1 MVKYPSLNDKDRCRN
16 PIFTTKEGVHMKKR
30 AASLALVLSM
40 ILSFTCQAGAVD
52 ANSGDDGQQVS
63 TYAALEASAQSG
75 GLTKLGAVKYILLD
89 CGMKETQFPSGDSD
103 YIAMAKSVGIADDKF
118 DGSAACSL
126 EELHTMATST
136 AAVNLRNAVKNG
148 TPLFVDGV
156 AQPIFP
162 YTSGV
167 PTEDGYSNDNSDIIR
182 YSVYVET
189 NYDTDGDGKLDLV
202 KALVQLPRAA
212 AEGKYKAAAIY
223 DARPYITGC
232 TDNGDDRKFTYK
244 KDDLGYDLNSL
255 YAQPNARQA
264 EGEAGTM
271 ETAAKAKADEWYYV
285 SPYESGSW
293 GDFYDYED
301 LDWYDYFLV
310 RGYAVVEVGGLGT
323 RGSEGLE
330 TCGADVETDAF
341 KCVVEWLAKDSTR
354 TAYTDKENNIQIKAD
369 WSNGNVA
376 MTGRSYG
383 GTTDFAVA
391 STGVANLKT
400 IVPVAGIASWYEY
413 TNSQGI
419 STGSNPAYS
428 DNLGFY
434 CAGRYIDEDDWN
446 SMKDVY
452 QKYLNRIY
460 NDQMTLNGDYG
471 THWATRDYTA
481 GDNGK
486 QIDEAKNI
494 QYSNFS
500 CPALIVHGL
509 NDDNVRTKQFQLM
522 YDAFKN
528 ANQDVKLL
536 LHQGA
541 HITPDYDSHKTS
553 LLIGDETYNG
563 ILNKWFSHYLYDQN
577 NGAEK
582 MATVTVQSNIVD
594 GGWSTSDTWPTSD
607 AVNANELT
615 LTNNA
620 TGTTTINSNMT
631 GISSWRDAFTTA
643 STSASAMYTYDVK
656 DDTVIKGTVKVN
668 IKATPIQ
675 HPDKQ
680 AVEAADFEA
689 VEAAPRGVDHEE
701 IMNPDNQVA
710 DEEEYD
716 AEDEYGIAVMRAGSN
731 SRDALMM
738 SAMLVD
744 VSDKAFQSYT
754 TSVTED
760 KTGAVNWV
768 GSGAEDYDVINFIPT
783 TSTYKIIARG
793 WIDLANPG
801 AGFSSASAAN
811 EVRLEDGKYRNYTV
825 YLQPNYYT
833 VKAGHKLALVVYT
846 YEPGKASYS
855 ENYGITIDNAALSAV
870 IPVENGACKAKMSAV
885 AEQCYVSAEAAEDD
899 DYETHGKVTGL
910 ERSMVAAGTEVT
922 LTATA
927 DSGYDFSGWTVNGEA
942 VEGGATK
949 TFTINGNTTITAN
962 FTVYHS
968 SSGGGSSS
976 GSSTTV
982 SASKSDNGSVSIDK
996 TSASKGS
1003 TVTVTVK
1010 AKDGY
1015 KLDKLTITDAKGNTV
1030 DVTDKGNGKFSFVMP
1045 EGKVTVTPTFV
1056 ADNGSQTESKSF
1068 SDVKTGDWYA
1078 DAVKYVSDKGLMS
1091 GTGSDKFAP
1100 SATTTRAMLMTVL
1113 ARYAGEDTTGGAIW
1127 YEKGMEWAKAKGV
1140 SDGTNPNANITREQL
1155 VTMMY
1160 RYAGSPATNGSL
1172 DNFSDAASVSS
1183 YAVNAIQWAVANG
1196 IVNGSNGKLN
1206 PQDNA
1211 TRAEVA
1217 AILMRFCEMSK

>member
-1 MVKYPSLNDKDRCRN
+1 
-16 PIFTTKEGVHMKKR
+16 MKKR

-75 GLTKLGAVKYILLD
+75 GLTKLDAVKCILLD
-89 CGMKETQFPSGDSD
+89 CGMKKTQFPSGDSD

-126 EELHTMATST
+126 EELNTMANST

-167 PTEDGYSNDNSDIIR
+167 PTKDGYSNDKSDIIR

-232 TDNGDDRKFTYK
+232 TDNGKARGIDYTKGDQ
-244 KDDLGYDLNSL
+244 GYNLNNL
-255 YAQPNARQA
+255 YVQPAAREAQ
-264 EGEAGTM
+264 GTANTM
-271 ETAAKAKADEWYYV
+271 DTAKKAKAEEWYYL
-285 SPYESGSW
+285 SPYESSPK
-293 GDFYDYED
+293 DPFYDYED

-310 RGYAVVEVGGLGT
+310 RGYAAIEVGGLGT
-323 RGSEGLE
+323 LGSEGLE

-341 KCVVEWLAKDSTR
+341 KCVIEWLTGDRA
-354 TAYTDKENNIQIKAD
+354 AYTDRTSNIAIKAD

-391 STGVANLKT
+391 STGVKGLKT

-419 STGSNPAYS
+419 STHTNPAYS
-428 DNLGFY
+428 DDLGFY
-434 CAGRYIDEDDWN
+434 CAGRYIDENDWN

-460 NDQMTLNGDYG
+460 NDQIALNGDYG
-471 THWATRDYTA
+471 PHWATRDYTA
-481 GDNGK
+481 GNEGK
-486 QIDEAKNI
+486 SGTASTSTYN
-494 QYSNFS
+494 NFN

-528 ANQDVKLL
+528 AKQNVKLL
-536 LHQGA
+536 LHQGE
-541 HITPDYDSHKTS
+541 HITPDYDDHKTS
-553 LLIGDETYNG
+553 LMIGNKTYSS
-563 ILNKWFSHYLYDQN
+563 ILNEWYSHYLYGQN
-577 NGAEK
+577 TNDGNNAEA
-582 MATVTVQSNIVD
+582 MAAVTVQNNTD
-594 GGWSTSDTWPTSD
+594 GSWSTLDSWPTSD
-607 AVNANELT
+607 SLADVNNKLM
-615 LTNNA
+615 LTNTA
-620 TGTTTINSNMT
+620 TGTTTINSNMN
-631 GISSWRDAFTTA
+631 GISNWRDAFTSS
-643 STSASAMYTYDVK
+643 STSASAMYATEPVAN
-656 DDTVIKGTVKVN
+656 DTVIKGTVQVK
-668 IKATPIQ
+668 ISAAPIQ
-675 HPDKQ
+675 HPDQQ
-680 AVEAADFEA
+680 ASA
-689 VEAAPRGVDHEE
+689 
-701 IMNPDNQVA
+701 
-710 DEEEYD
+710 
-716 AEDEYGIAVMRAGSN
+716 IAVQSESTG

-744 VSDKAFQSYT
+744 VADDEFT
-754 TSVTED
+754 TYPMSRTEV
-760 KTGAVNWV
+760 KTGKMNWV
-768 GSGAEDYDVINFIPT
+768 GSGAQDYEIINFKT
-783 TSTYKIIARG
+783 VQSKYKIIARG
-793 WIDLANPG
+793 WIDLANPS
-801 AGFSSASAAN
+801 AGFSSASATAAN
-811 EVRLEDGKYRNYTV
+811 KIELKDGEYHNYTV

-855 ENYGITIDNAALSAV
+855 ENYGITIDNHSLSAV
-870 IPVENGACKAKMSAV
+870 IPVPEGTSAATMSAI
-885 AEQCYVSAEAAEDD
+885 
-899 DYETHGKVTGL
+899 GKK
-910 ERSMVAAGTEVT
+910 
-922 LTATA
+922 
-927 DSGYDFSGWTVNGEA
+927 YN
-942 VEGGATK
+942 
-949 TFTINGNTTITAN
+949 
-962 FTVYHS
+962 
-968 SSGGGSSS
+968 
-976 GSSTTV
+976 
-982 SASKSDNGSVSIDK
+982 
-996 TSASKGS
+996 
-1003 TVTVTVK
+1003 
-1010 AKDGY
+1010 
-1015 KLDKLTITDAKGNTV
+1015 
-1030 DVTDKGNGKFSFVMP
+1030 
-1045 EGKVTVTPTFV
+1045 
-1056 ADNGSQTESKSF
+1056 
-1068 SDVKTGDWYA
+1068 WYA
-1078 DAVKYVSDKGLMS
+1078 DAVKYVTDKGLMN
-1091 GTGSDKFAP
+1091 GTDDNQFSP

-1113 ARYAGEDTTGGAIW
+1113 ARYAGEDTTGGATW
-1127 YEKGMEWAKAKGV
+1127 YEKGMNWAKAKGV

-1160 RYAGSPATNGSL
+1160 RYAGSPKADGKL
-1172 DNFSDAASVSS
+1172 DSFSDAASVST
-1183 YAVNAIQWAVANG
+1183 YAADAMQWAVANG

-1206 PQDNA
+1206 PQNNA
-1211 TRAEVA
+1211 TRAQVA

>member
-1 MVKYPSLNDKDRCRN
+1 
-16 PIFTTKEGVHMKKR
+16 MKKR
-30 AASLALVLSM
+30 AASIALVLSI

-52 ANSGDDGQQVS
+52 AS
-63 TYAALEASAQSG
+63 AAATETQLDAVKSV
-75 GLTKLGAVKYILLD
+75 LLGA
-89 CGMKETQFPSGDSD
+89 GMQTRQFPSDND
-103 YIAMAKSVGIADDKF
+103 YIQMAKSLTIIGDNFKADAECTADEK
-118 DGSAACSL
+118 AAMQSK
-126 EELHTMATST
+126 ATQIGLKT
-136 AAVNLRNAVKNG
+136 AIENG
-148 TPLFVDGV
+148 EPLFVNGV

-167 PTEDGYSNDNSDIIR
+167 PTKDGYSNDKSDIIR

-202 KALVQLPRAA
+202 KALVQIPRAA

-244 KDDLGYDLNSL
+244 EGDLDYDLNSL
-255 YAQPNARQA
+255 YGSAKYQRVSDRKMS
-264 EGEAGTM
+264 TM
-271 ETAAKAKADEWYYV
+271 DAAKKAKAEEWYYV

-323 RGSEGLE
+323 RGSEGIE

-341 KCVVEWLAKDSTR
+341 KCVVEWLAQNSR
-354 TAYTDKENNIQIKAD
+354 RVAYTDKENNIQIKAD

-460 NDQMTLNGDYG
+460 NDQMTLNGNYG

-481 GDNGK
+481 GNNGK

-494 QYSNFS
+494 QYNHFN

-522 YDAFKN
+522 YDAFAK
-528 ANQDVKLL
+528 AGKTVKLL

-607 AVNANELT
+607 EASAYANTLT

-643 STSASAMYTYDVK
+643 STSASAMYTYDVE

-668 IKATPIQ
+668 IKAAPIQ

-710 DEEEYD
+710 DEEAYD
-716 AEDEYGIAVMRAGSN
+716 AEDEYGIAAMRAGSN

-768 GSGAEDYDVINFIPT
+768 GSGAEDYDVIKFKPT
-783 TSTYKIIARG
+783 TSKYKIIARG

-811 EVRLEDGKYRNYTV
+811 EIELEDGTYNNYTV

-870 IPVENGACKAKMSAV
+870 IPVENGQYTATMSAV
-885 AEQCYVSAEAAEDD
+885 DNKYCVSTSAKN
-899 DYETHGKVTGL
+899 GKVTGL
-910 ERSMVAAGTEVT
+910 ESSMVAAGTEVT

-962 FTVYHS
+962 FTVHHS
-968 SSGGGSSS
+968 SSGGSSS

-1015 KLDKLTITDAKGNTV
+1015 KLDKLTITDAKGNVV

-1100 SATTTRAMLMTVL
+1100 SATTTRGMLMTVL
-1113 ARYAGEDTTGGAIW
+1113 ARYAGEDTTGGATW

-1160 RYAGSPATNGSL
+1160 RYAGSPKADGKL
-1172 DNFSDAASVSS
+1172 DSFSDAASVST
-1183 YAVNAIQWAVANG
+1183 YAADAMQWAVANG

>member
-1 MVKYPSLNDKDRCRN
+1 
-16 PIFTTKEGVHMKKR
+16 MKKR

-52 ANSGDDGQQVS
+52 AG
-63 TYAALEASAQSG
+63 AAATETQLDAVKSV
-75 GLTKLGAVKYILLD
+75 LLGA
-89 CGMKETQFPSGDSD
+89 GMQTRQFPSDND
-103 YIAMAKSVGIADDKF
+103 YIQVAKSLTIIGDNFKADAECTADEK
-118 DGSAACSL
+118 AAMQSK
-126 EELHTMATST
+126 ATQIGLKT
-136 AAVNLRNAVKNG
+136 AIENG
-148 TPLFVDGV
+148 EPLFVNGV

-167 PTEDGYSNDNSDIIR
+167 PTEDGYSNVNSDIIR

-202 KALVQLPRAA
+202 KALVQIPRAA
-212 AEGKYKAAAIY
+212 ATKRDNHNFATIM

-232 TDNGDDRKFTYK
+232 TDNGDDRKFTYMEGN
-244 KDDLGYDLNSL
+244 LGYDLNSL
-255 YAQPNARQA
+255 YGSAKYQRVSDR
-264 EGEAGTM
+264 EMSTM
-271 ETAAKAKADEWYYV
+271 DAAKKAKAEEWYYV

-354 TAYTDKENNIQIKAD
+354 TAYTDKEKNIKITAD

-400 IVPVAGIASWYEY
+400 IVPVAGIASWYDY

-419 STGSNPAYS
+419 STRTNPAYS

-434 CAGRYIDEDDWN
+434 CAGRYIDENDWD

-481 GDNGK
+481 GNEGK
-486 QIDEAKNI
+486 EGTASTSKYN
-494 QYSNFS
+494 NFN

-528 ANQDVKLL
+528 KGQNVKLL
-536 LHQGA
+536 LHQGE
-541 HITPDYDSHKTS
+541 HITPDYDDHKTS
-553 LLIGDETYNG
+553 LMIGNKTYSS
-563 ILNKWFSHYLYDQN
+563 ILNEWYSHYLYGQN
-577 NGAEK
+577 TNDGNNAEA
-582 MATVTVQSNIVD
+582 MTAVTVQNNTD
-594 GGWSTSDTWPTSD
+594 GRWSTLDSWPTSD
-607 AVNANELT
+607 SLADVNNKLT
-615 LTNNA
+615 LTNTA
-620 TGTTTINSNMT
+620 TGTTTINSNMN
-631 GISSWRDAFTTA
+631 GISNWRDAFTSS
-643 STSASAMYTYDVK
+643 STSASAMYATEPVAN
-656 DDTVIKGTVKVN
+656 DTVIKGTVQVK
-668 IKATPIQ
+668 ISAAPIQ
-675 HPDKQ
+675 HPDQQ
-680 AVEAADFEA
+680 ASAVVESAPA
-689 VEAAPRGVDHEE
+689 VAPRGASHEE
-701 IMNPDNQVA
+701 IMNPANEDA
-710 DEEEYD
+710 DD
-716 AEDEYGIAVMRAGSN
+716 AASAIAVQSESTG

-744 VSDKAFQSYT
+744 VADDEFT
-754 TSVTED
+754 TYPMSRTEV
-760 KTGAVNWV
+760 KTGKMNWV
-768 GSGAEDYDVINFIPT
+768 GSGAQDYEIINFKT
-783 TSTYKIIARG
+783 VQSKYKIIARG
-793 WIDLANPG
+793 WIDLANPS
-801 AGFSSASAAN
+801 AGFDSASAAN
-811 EVRLEDGKYRNYTV
+811 KISLEDGVYHDYTV

-855 ENYGITIDNAALSAV
+855 ENYGITIDNHSLSAV
-870 IPVENGACKAKMSAV
+870 IPVPEGTSAATMSAV
-885 AEQCYVSAEAAEDD
+885 GKKYSVTTSAENG
-899 DYETHGKVTGL
+899 TVSGL
-910 ERSMVAAGTEVT
+910 TENMVAEGTEVT

-962 FTVYHS
+962 FTVHHS

-982 SASKSDNGSVSIDK
+982 STSKSDNGSVSIDK
-996 TSASKGS
+996 ASASKGS

-1015 KLDKLTITDAKGNTV
+1015 KLDKLTITDAKGNTI
-1030 DVTDKGNGKFSFVMP
+1030 DVTNLSNGKFSFVMP

-1056 ADNGSQTESKSF
+1056 ADNGNQTESKSY
-1068 SDVKTGDWYA
+1068 SDVKTGDWFN
-1078 DAVKYVSDKGLMS
+1078 DAVKYVSAKGLMS
-1091 GTGSDKFAP
+1091 GTSADKFAP

-1113 ARYAGEDTTGGAIW
+1113 ARYAGEDTTGGATW
-1127 YEKGMEWAKAKGV
+1127 YEKGMNWAKAKGV

-1160 RYAGSPATNGSL
+1160 RYAGSPKADGKL
-1172 DNFSDAASVSS
+1172 DSFSDAASVST
-1183 YAVNAIQWAVANG
+1183 YAADAMQWAVANG

-1206 PQDNA
+1206 PQNNA
-1211 TRAEVA
+1211 TRAQVA

>member
-1 MVKYPSLNDKDRCRN
+1 
-16 PIFTTKEGVHMKKR
+16 MKKR

-52 ANSGDDGQQVS
+52 AG
-63 TYAALEASAQSG
+63 AAATETQLDAVKSV
-75 GLTKLGAVKYILLD
+75 LLGA
-89 CGMKETQFPSGDSD
+89 GMQTRQFPSDND
-103 YIAMAKSVGIADDKF
+103 YIQVAKSLTIIGDNFKADAECTADEK
-118 DGSAACSL
+118 AAMQSK
-126 EELHTMATST
+126 ATQIGLKT
-136 AAVNLRNAVKNG
+136 AIENG
-148 TPLFVDGV
+148 EPLFVNGV

-167 PTEDGYSNDNSDIIR
+167 PTEDGYSNVNSDIIR

-202 KALVQLPRAA
+202 KALVQIPRAA
-212 AEGKYKAAAIY
+212 AKKRDNHNFATIM

-244 KDDLGYDLNSL
+244 EGDLGYDLNSL
-255 YAQPNARQA
+255 YGSAKYQRVSTGEMSTMDAA
-264 EGEAGTM
+264 E
-271 ETAAKAKADEWYYV
+271 KAKAGEWYYL
-285 SPYESGSW
+285 SPYESSPKYP
-293 GDFYDYED
+293 FYDYED

-341 KCVVEWLAKDSTR
+341 KCVIEWLTGDRA
-354 TAYTDKENNIQIKAD
+354 AYTDRTSNIAIKAD

-391 STGVANLKT
+391 STGVKGLKT

-446 SMKDVY
+446 SIKDTY
-452 QKYLNRIY
+452 QAYLNRIY
-460 NDQMTLNGDYG
+460 NDQIELNGDYG

-481 GDNGK
+481 GNAGKRTDDKTTYDNFK
-486 QIDEAKNI
+486 
-494 QYSNFS
+494 

-522 YDAFKN
+522 YDAFKGKG
-528 ANQDVKLL
+528 QDVKLL

-553 LLIGDETYNG
+553 LLIGDETYNS
-563 ILNKWFSHYLYDQN
+563 ILNKWFSHYLYDQD

-607 AVNANELT
+607 EASAYANTLT
-615 LTNNA
+615 LTNNE

-631 GISSWRDAFTTA
+631 GISSWRDAFTAA

-656 DDTVIKGTVKVN
+656 DDTVIKGTVKVK

-680 AVEAADFEA
+680 AVEAADFDA

-744 VSDKAFQSYT
+744 VSDEAFQSYT
-754 TSVTED
+754 TSVTEN

-768 GSGAEDYDVINFIPT
+768 GSGAEDYDVIKFKPT
-783 TSTYKIIARG
+783 TSKYKIIARG

-811 EVRLEDGKYRNYTV
+811 EIELEDDTYNNYTV

-846 YEPGKASYS
+846 YEPGKVDDEHF
-855 ENYGITIDNAALSAV
+855 ENYGITIDNTALSAV
-870 IPVENGACKAKMSAV
+870 IPVENGQYTATMSAV
-885 AEQCYVSAEAAEDD
+885 DNKYCVSTSAKN
-899 DYETHGKVTGL
+899 GKVTGL
-910 ERSMVAAGTEVT
+910 ESSMVAAGTEVT

-949 TFTINGNTTITAN
+949 TFTINSNTTITAN
-962 FTVYHS
+962 FTVHHS

-1030 DVTDKGNGKFSFVMP
+1030 EVTDKGNGKYTFTMP

-1056 ADNGSQTESKSF
+1056 ADNGSQTESKSY

-1113 ARYAGEDTTGGAIW
+1113 ARYAGEDTTGGATW
-1127 YEKGMEWAKAKGV
+1127 YEKGMNWAKAKGV

-1160 RYAGSPATNGSL
+1160 RYAGSPKADGKL
-1172 DNFSDAASVSS
+1172 DSFSDAASVST
-1183 YAVNAIQWAVANG
+1183 YAADAMQWAVANG

-1206 PQDNA
+1206 PQNNA
-1211 TRAEVA
+1211 TRAQVA

>member
-1 MVKYPSLNDKDRCRN
+1 
-16 PIFTTKEGVHMKKR
+16 MKKR

-118 DGSAACSL
+118 DGSASCSL

-232 TDNGDDRKFTYK
+232 TDNGKARGIDYTNGDQGYNLNNLYVQPAAREAKGMANTMDTAK
-244 KDDLGYDLNSL
+244 K
-255 YAQPNARQA
+255 A
-264 EGEAGTM
+264 T
-271 ETAAKAKADEWYYV
+271 ADEWYYV
-285 SPYESGSW
+285 SPYES
-293 GDFYDYED
+293 DPDYDYYFYDYED

-310 RGYAVVEVGGLGT
+310 RGYAAIEVGGLGT

-341 KCVVEWLAKDSTR
+341 KCVVEWLAQNSR
-354 TAYTDKENNIQIKAD
+354 RVAYTDKENNIQIKAD

-460 NDQMTLNGDYG
+460 NDQKTLNGNYG
-471 THWATRDYTA
+471 PHWATRDYTA
-481 GDNGK
+481 GNDGK
-486 QIDEAKNI
+486 RVDAAKNI
-494 QYSNFS
+494 QYSKFS

-563 ILNKWFSHYLYDQN
+563 ILNKWFSHYLYNQN

-615 LTNNA
+615 LKNTA

-668 IKATPIQ
+668 ISAAPIQ

-710 DEEEYD
+710 DEDEYD

-744 VSDKAFQSYT
+744 VSDEAFQSYT
-754 TSVTED
+754 TSVTEN

-768 GSGAEDYDVINFIPT
+768 GSGAEDYDVIKFKPT
-783 TSTYKIIARG
+783 TSKYKIIARG
-793 WIDLANPG
+793 WIDLANPD

-811 EVRLEDGKYRNYTV
+811 EIELEDGKYRNYTV

-870 IPVENGACKAKMSAV
+870 IPVENGQYTATMSAV
-885 AEQCYVSAEAAEDD
+885 DNKYCVSTSAKN
-899 DYETHGKVTGL
+899 GKVTGL
-910 ERSMVAAGTEVT
+910 ESSVVAAGTEVT

-962 FTVYHS
+962 FTVHHS
-968 SSGGGSSS
+968 SSGGSSS

-982 SASKSDNGSVSIDK
+982 SASKSDNGSVSVDK

-1015 KLDKLTITDAKGNTV
+1015 KLDKLTITDAKGKTV
-1030 DVTDKGNGKFSFVMP
+1030 EVTDKGNGKFSFVMP

-1056 ADNGSQTESKSF
+1056 ADNGSQTENKSY

-1078 DAVKYVSDKGLMS
+1078 DAVKYVTDKGLMN
-1091 GTGSDKFAP
+1091 GTDDNQFSPNA
-1100 SATTTRAMLMTVL
+1100 STTRGMLMTVL
-1113 ARYAGEDTTGGAIW
+1113 ARYAGEDTTGGATW

-1160 RYAGSPATNGSL
+1160 RYAGSPKADGKL
-1172 DNFSDAASVSS
+1172 DSFSDAASVST
-1183 YAVNAIQWAVANG
+1183 YAADAMQWAVANG

-1206 PQDNA
+1206 PQNNA

>member
-1 MVKYPSLNDKDRCRN
+1 
-16 PIFTTKEGVHMKKR
+16 MKKR

-75 GLTKLGAVKYILLD
+75 GLTKLNAVKYILLD

-126 EELHTMATST
+126 EELHTMENST

-167 PTEDGYSNDNSDIIR
+167 PTKDGYSNDKSDIIR

-232 TDNGDDRKFTYK
+232 TDNGKARGIDYTKGDQKYNL
-244 KDDLGYDLNSL
+244 DNL
-255 YAQPNARQA
+255 YVQPAAREAQ
-264 EGEAGTM
+264 GTANTM
-271 ETAAKAKADEWYYV
+271 DTAKKAKAEEWYYL
-285 SPYESGSW
+285 SPYESSPKYP
-293 GDFYDYED
+293 FYDYED

-310 RGYAVVEVGGLGT
+310 RGYAAIEVGGLGT
-323 RGSEGLE
+323 LGSEGLE

-341 KCVVEWLAKDSTR
+341 KCVIEWLTGDRA
-354 TAYTDKENNIQIKAD
+354 AYTDRTSNIAIKAD

-391 STGVANLKT
+391 STGVKGLKT

-419 STGSNPAYS
+419 STGRNPAYS

-460 NDQMTLNGDYG
+460 NDQIALNGDYG

-481 GDNGK
+481 GNAGKKTDNG
-486 QIDEAKNI
+486 ET
-494 QYSNFS
+494 YGNFR
-500 CPALIVHGL
+500 CPVLIVHGL

-528 ANQDVKLL
+528 ANQNVKLL

-553 LLIGDETYNG
+553 LLIGDETYNS
-563 ILNKWFSHYLYDQN
+563 ILNKWFSHYLYGVE
-577 NGAEK
+577 NGAEN

-594 GGWSTSDTWPTSD
+594 GGWFTSKTWPTSD
-607 AVNANELT
+607 EASAYANTLT
-615 LTNNA
+615 LTNSE

-656 DDTVIKGTVKVN
+656 ADTVIKGTVKVN

-744 VSDKAFQSYT
+744 VSDEAFQSYT
-754 TSVTED
+754 TSVTEN

-768 GSGAEDYDVINFIPT
+768 GSGAEDYDVIKFKPT
-783 TSTYKIIARG
+783 TSKYKIIARG

-846 YEPGKASYS
+846 YEPGKVDDEHF
-855 ENYGITIDNAALSAV
+855 ENYGITIDNTALSAV
-870 IPVENGACKAKMSAV
+870 IPVENGQYTATMSAV
-885 AEQCYVSAEAAEDD
+885 DNKYCVSTSAKN
-899 DYETHGKVTGL
+899 GKVTGL
-910 ERSMVAAGTEVT
+910 ESSVVAAGTEVT

-962 FTVYHS
+962 FTVHHS

-982 SASKSDNGSVSIDK
+982 SASKSDNGSVSVDK

-1030 DVTDKGNGKFSFVMP
+1030 DVTKKSDGKYTFTMP
-1045 EGKVTVTPTFV
+1045 EGKVTVTPTFSKIEDTKPSKNGFDDV
-1056 ADNGSQTESKSF
+1056 AS
-1068 SDVKTGDWYA
+1068 SDWFA
-1078 DAVKYVSDKGLMS
+1078 DAVKYVADKGLMS

-1113 ARYAGEDTTGGAIW
+1113 ARYAGEDTTGGATW

-1160 RYAGSPATNGSL
+1160 RYAGSPKADGKL
-1172 DNFSDAASVSS
+1172 DSFSDAASVST
-1183 YAVNAIQWAVANG
+1183 YAASAMHWAVANG

-1206 PQDNA
+1206 PQNNA

>member
-1 MVKYPSLNDKDRCRN
+1 
-16 PIFTTKEGVHMKKR
+16 MKKR
-30 AASLALVLSM
+30 AASIALVLSM

-52 ANSGDDGQQVS
+52 AKTETQLD
-63 TYAALEASAQSG
+63 
-75 GLTKLGAVKYILLD
+75 AVKSILED
-89 CGMKETQFPSGDSD
+89 AGMQEKQFPNGDSD
-103 YIAMAKSVGIADDKF
+103 YIQMAKSLTIIGDNFKADAECTADEK
-118 DGSAACSL
+118 AAMQSK
-126 EELHTMATST
+126 ATQIGLKT
-136 AAVNLRNAVKNG
+136 AIENG
-148 TPLFVDGV
+148 EPLFVNGV

-167 PTEDGYSNDNSDIIR
+167 PTEDGYSNVNSDIIR

-202 KALVQLPRAA
+202 KALVQIPRAA
-212 AEGKYKAAAIY
+212 ATKPDNHNFATIM

-232 TDNGDDRKFTYK
+232 TDNGTDRKFTYK
-244 KDDLGYDLNSL
+244 DGDLGYNLNSL
-255 YAQPNARQA
+255 YGKARYLRVSDNKTATTMQAAANASA
-264 EGEAGTM
+264 E
-271 ETAAKAKADEWYYV
+271 EWYYL
-285 SPYESGSW
+285 SPYESEP
-293 GDFYDYED
+293 DDDYYFYDYED

-354 TAYTDKENNIQIKAD
+354 TAYTDKEKNIKITAD

-400 IVPVAGIASWYEY
+400 IVPVAGIASWYDY

-419 STGSNPAYS
+419 STRTNPAYS

-434 CAGRYIDEDDWN
+434 CAGRYIDENDWD

-452 QKYLNRIY
+452 EKYLNRIY

-481 GDNGK
+481 GNEGK
-486 QIDEAKNI
+486 EGTASTSTYN
-494 QYSNFS
+494 NFN

-528 ANQDVKLL
+528 KGQNVKLL
-536 LHQGA
+536 LHQGE
-541 HITPDYDSHKTS
+541 HITPDYDDHKTS
-553 LLIGDETYNG
+553 LMIGNKTYSS
-563 ILNKWFSHYLYDQN
+563 ILNEWYSHYLYGQN
-577 NGAEK
+577 TDDGNNAE
-582 MATVTVQSNIVD
+582 ALAAVTVQNNTD
-594 GGWSTSDTWPTSD
+594 GSWSTLDSWPTSD
-607 AVNANELT
+607 SLADVNNKLT
-615 LTNNA
+615 LTNTA
-620 TGTTTINSNMT
+620 TGTTTINSNMN
-631 GISSWRDAFTTA
+631 GISNWRDTFTSS
-643 STSASAMYTYDVK
+643 STSASAMYATEPVAN
-656 DDTVIKGTVKVN
+656 DTVIKGTVQVK
-668 IKATPIQ
+668 ISAAPIQ
-675 HPDKQ
+675 HPDQQ
-680 AVEAADFEA
+680 ASAVVESAPA
-689 VEAAPRGVDHEE
+689 VAPRGASHEE
-701 IMNPDNQVA
+701 IMNPANEDA
-710 DEEEYD
+710 DD
-716 AEDEYGIAVMRAGSN
+716 AASAIAVQSESTG

-744 VSDKAFQSYT
+744 VADDEFT
-754 TSVTED
+754 TYPMSRTEV
-760 KTGAVNWV
+760 KTGKMNWV
-768 GSGAEDYDVINFIPT
+768 GSGAQDYEIINFKT
-783 TSTYKIIARG
+783 VQSKYKIIARG
-793 WIDLANPG
+793 WIDLANPS
-801 AGFSSASAAN
+801 AGFSSASATAAN
-811 EVRLEDGKYRNYTV
+811 KIELKDGEYHNYTV

-846 YEPGKASYS
+846 YEQGKARYS
-855 ENYGITIDNAALSAV
+855 ENYGITIDNHSLSAV
-870 IPVENGACKAKMSAV
+870 IPVPEGTSAATMSAV
-885 AEQCYVSAEAAEDD
+885 DNKCCVSTSAKN
-899 DYETHGKVTGL
+899 GKVTGL
-910 ERSMVAAGTEVT
+910 ESSMVAAGTEVT

-962 FTVYHS
+962 FTVHHS

-982 SASKSDNGSVSIDK
+982 SASKSDNGSVSVDK

-1015 KLDKLTITDAKGNTV
+1015 KLDKLTITDAKGKTV
-1030 DVTDKGNGKFSFVMP
+1030 EVTDKGNGKFSFVMP

-1056 ADNGSQTESKSF
+1056 ADNGSQTESKSY

-1113 ARYAGEDTTGGAIW
+1113 ARYAGEDTTGGATW
-1127 YEKGMEWAKAKGV
+1127 YEKSMEWAKAKGV

-1160 RYAGSPATNGSL
+1160 RYAGSPKADGKL
-1172 DNFSDAASVSS
+1172 DSFSDAASVST
-1183 YAVNAIQWAVANG
+1183 YAADAMQWAVANG

-1206 PQDNA
+1206 PQNNA
-1211 TRAEVA
+1211 TRAQVA

>member
-1 MVKYPSLNDKDRCRN
+1 
-16 PIFTTKEGVHMKKR
+16 MKKR

-52 ANSGDDGQQVS
+52 AG
-63 TYAALEASAQSG
+63 AAATETQLDAVKSV
-75 GLTKLGAVKYILLD
+75 LLGA
-89 CGMKETQFPSGDSD
+89 GMQTRQFPSDND
-103 YIAMAKSVGIADDKF
+103 YIQVAKSLTIIGDNFKADAECTADEK
-118 DGSAACSL
+118 AAMQSK
-126 EELHTMATST
+126 ATQIGLKT
-136 AAVNLRNAVKNG
+136 AIENG
-148 TPLFVDGV
+148 EPLFVNGV

-167 PTEDGYSNDNSDIIR
+167 PTEDGYSNVNSDIIR

-202 KALVQLPRAA
+202 KALVQIPRAA
-212 AEGKYKAAAIY
+212 AKKRDNHNFATIM

-244 KDDLGYDLNSL
+244 EGDPDYDLNSL
-255 YAQPNARQA
+255 YGSAKYQRVSNGEMRTMDAA
-264 EGEAGTM
+264 E
-271 ETAAKAKADEWYYV
+271 KAKAEEWYYL
-285 SPYESGSW
+285 SPYESSPKYP
-293 GDFYDYED
+293 FYDYED

-481 GDNGK
+481 GNDGK
-486 QIDEAKNI
+486 RVDAAKNI
-494 QYSNFS
+494 QYSKFS

-528 ANQDVKLL
+528 ANQNVKLL

-563 ILNKWFSHYLYDQN
+563 ILNKWFSHYLYDQK
-577 NGAEK
+577 NGAEDMK
-582 MATVTVQSNIVD
+582 TVTVQSNIVD

-607 AVNANELT
+607 EASAYANTLT

-643 STSASAMYTYDVK
+643 STSASAMYTYDVEA
-656 DDTVIKGTVKVN
+656 DTVIKGTVKVK
-668 IKATPIQ
+668 IKAAPIQ

-716 AEDEYGIAVMRAGSN
+716 AEDEYGIAAMRAGSN

-744 VSDKAFQSYT
+744 VSDEAFQSYT
-754 TSVTED
+754 TSVTEN

-768 GSGAEDYDVINFIPT
+768 GSGAKDYDVIEFKPT
-783 TSTYKIIARG
+783 TSKYKIIARG

-811 EVRLEDGKYRNYTV
+811 EIELEDGTYNNYTV

-870 IPVENGACKAKMSAV
+870 IPVQNGACEAKMSAV

-949 TFTINGNTTITAN
+949 TFTINSNTTITAN
-962 FTVYHS
+962 FTVHHS

-982 SASKSDNGSVSIDK
+982 STSKSDNGSVSIDK
-996 TSASKGS
+996 ASASKGS

-1056 ADNGSQTESKSF
+1056 ADNGSQTESKSY
-1068 SDVKTGDWYA
+1068 SDVKTGDWFN

-1113 ARYAGEDTTGGAIW
+1113 ARYAGEDTTGGATW
-1127 YEKGMEWAKAKGV
+1127 YEKSMEWAKAKGV

-1160 RYAGSPATNGSL
+1160 RYAGSPKADGKL
-1172 DNFSDAASVSS
+1172 DSFSDATSVST
-1183 YAVNAIQWAVANG
+1183 YAADAMQWAVANG
-1196 IVNGSNGKLN
+1196 IVNGSSGKLN
-1206 PQDNA
+1206 PQNNA

>member
-1 MVKYPSLNDKDRCRN
+1 
-16 PIFTTKEGVHMKKR
+16 MKKR
-30 AASLALVLSM
+30 AASIALVLSI

-52 ANSGDDGQQVS
+52 AS
-63 TYAALEASAQSG
+63 AAATETQLDAVKSV
-75 GLTKLGAVKYILLD
+75 LLGA
-89 CGMKETQFPSGDSD
+89 GMQTRQFPSDND
-103 YIAMAKSVGIADDKF
+103 YIQMAKSLTIIGDNFKADAECTADEK
-118 DGSAACSL
+118 AAMQSK
-126 EELHTMATST
+126 ATQIGLKT
-136 AAVNLRNAVKNG
+136 AIENG
-148 TPLFVDGV
+148 EPLFVNGV

-167 PTEDGYSNDNSDIIR
+167 PTKDGYSNDKSDIIR

-202 KALVQLPRAA
+202 KALVQIPRAA

-244 KDDLGYDLNSL
+244 EGDLDYDLNSL
-255 YAQPNARQA
+255 YGSAKYQRVSNR
-264 EGEAGTM
+264 EMSTM
-271 ETAAKAKADEWYYV
+271 DAAKKAKAEEWYYV

-341 KCVVEWLAKDSTR
+341 KCVVEWLAQNSR
-354 TAYTDKENNIQIKAD
+354 RVAYTDKENNIQIKAD

-419 STGSNPAYS
+419 STGRNPAYS

-434 CAGRYIDEDDWN
+434 CAGRYIDEDDWK

-481 GDNGK
+481 GNDGK
-486 QIDEAKNI
+486 RVDAAKNI
-494 QYSNFS
+494 QYSKFS

-528 ANQDVKLL
+528 ANQNVKLL

-563 ILNKWFSHYLYDQN
+563 ILNKWFSHYLYDQK
-577 NGAEK
+577 NGAEDMK
-582 MATVTVQSNIVD
+582 TVTVQSNIVD

-607 AVNANELT
+607 EASAYANTLT

-656 DDTVIKGTVKVN
+656 ADTVIKGTVKVN
-668 IKATPIQ
+668 ISAAPIQ

-710 DEEEYD
+710 DEDEYD

-744 VSDKAFQSYT
+744 VSDEAFQSYT
-754 TSVTED
+754 TSVTEN

-768 GSGAEDYDVINFIPT
+768 GSGAEDYDVIKFEPT
-783 TSTYKIIARG
+783 TSKYKIIARG

-801 AGFSSASAAN
+801 AGFSSASAAD

-846 YEPGKASYS
+846 YEPGKVDDEHF

-870 IPVENGACKAKMSAV
+870 IPVENGQYTATMSAV
-885 AEQCYVSAEAAEDD
+885 DNKYCVSTSAKN
-899 DYETHGKVTGL
+899 GKVTGL
-910 ERSMVAAGTEVT
+910 ESSVVAAGTEVT

-927 DSGYDFSGWTVNGEA
+927 DSGYDFSGWMVNGEA

-962 FTVYHS
+962 FTVHHS

-982 SASKSDNGSVSIDK
+982 STSKSDNGSVSIDK

-1015 KLDKLTITDAKGNTV
+1015 KLDKLTITDAKGNAV

-1056 ADNGSQTESKSF
+1056 ADNGGQTESKSF

-1113 ARYAGEDTTGGAIW
+1113 ARYAGEDTTGGATW
-1127 YEKGMEWAKAKGV
+1127 YEKGMNWAKANGV

-1160 RYAGSPATNGSL
+1160 RYAGSPKADGKFDS
-1172 DNFSDAASVSS
+1172 FSDAASVST
-1183 YAVNAIQWAVANG
+1183 YAADAMQWAVANG

>member
-1 MVKYPSLNDKDRCRN
+1 
-16 PIFTTKEGVHMKKR
+16 MKKR

-75 GLTKLGAVKYILLD
+75 GLTKLDAVKYILLD

-126 EELHTMATST
+126 EELNTMANST
-136 AAVNLRNAVKNG
+136 AAVNLHNAVKNG
-148 TPLFVDGV
+148 TPLFIDGV

-167 PTEDGYSNDNSDIIR
+167 PTKDGYSNDKSDIIR

-212 AEGKYKAAAIY
+212 ATNPNNHNFATIM

-244 KDDLGYDLNSL
+244 EGDLGYDLNSL
-255 YAQPNARQA
+255 YGSAKYQRVSNR
-264 EGEAGTM
+264 EMSTM
-271 ETAAKAKADEWYYV
+271 DAAKKATADEWYYV

-341 KCVVEWLAKDSTR
+341 KCVVEWLAQNSR
-354 TAYTDKENNIQIKAD
+354 RVAYTDKENNIKITAD

-460 NDQMTLNGDYG
+460 NDQKTLNGNYG
-471 THWATRDYTA
+471 PHWATRDYTA
-481 GDNGK
+481 GNEGKKTDNGLTYNK
-486 QIDEAKNI
+486 FN
-494 QYSNFS
+494 

-528 ANQDVKLL
+528 ANQNVKLL

-615 LTNNA
+615 LKNTA

-668 IKATPIQ
+668 ISAAPIQ

-680 AVEAADFEA
+680 AVEAADFDA

-710 DEEEYD
+710 DEDEYD

-744 VSDKAFQSYT
+744 VSDEAFQSYT
-754 TSVTED
+754 TSVTEN

-768 GSGAEDYDVINFIPT
+768 GSGAEDYDVIKFKPT
-783 TSTYKIIARG
+783 TSKYKIIARG

-846 YEPGKASYS
+846 YEPGKVDDEHF
-855 ENYGITIDNAALSAV
+855 ENYGITIDNTALSAV
-870 IPVENGACKAKMSAV
+870 IPVENGQYTATMSAV
-885 AEQCYVSAEAAEDD
+885 DNKYCVSTSAKN
-899 DYETHGKVTGL
+899 GKVTGL
-910 ERSMVAAGTEVT
+910 ESSVVAAGTEVT

-962 FTVYHS
+962 FTVHHS

-982 SASKSDNGSVSIDK
+982 SASKSDNGSVSVDK

-1030 DVTDKGNGKFSFVMP
+1030 DVTKKSDGKYTFTMP
-1045 EGKVTVTPTFV
+1045 EGKVTVTPTFSKIEDTKPSKNGFDDV
-1056 ADNGSQTESKSF
+1056 AS
-1068 SDVKTGDWYA
+1068 SDWFA
-1078 DAVKYVSDKGLMS
+1078 DAVKYVADKGLMS

-1113 ARYAGEDTTGGAIW
+1113 ARYAGEDTTGGATW

-1155 VTMMY
+1155 GTMMY
-1160 RYAGSPATNGSL
+1160 RYAGSPKADGKL
-1172 DNFSDAASVSS
+1172 DSFSDAASVST
-1183 YAVNAIQWAVANG
+1183 YAASAMHWAVANG

-1206 PQDNA
+1206 PQNNA

>member
-1 MVKYPSLNDKDRCRN
+1 
-16 PIFTTKEGVHMKKR
+16 MKKR
-30 AASLALVLSM
+30 VASLALVLSM

-52 ANSGDDGQQVS
+52 AG
-63 TYAALEASAQSG
+63 AAATETQLDAVKSV
-75 GLTKLGAVKYILLD
+75 LLGA
-89 CGMKETQFPSGDSD
+89 GMQTRQFPSDND
-103 YIAMAKSVGIADDKF
+103 YIQVAKSLTIIGDDFKAD
-118 DGSAACSL
+118 AACTEKEKSAMQTKAEYIGL
-126 EELHTMATST
+126 KT
-136 AAVNLRNAVKNG
+136 ALDNG
-148 TPLFVDGV
+148 KPLFVGGV

-167 PTEDGYSNDNSDIIR
+167 PTKDGYSNDKSDIIR

-202 KALVQLPRAA
+202 KALVQIPRAA
-212 AEGKYKAAAIY
+212 ATKPDNHNFATIM

-232 TDNGDDRKFTYK
+232 TDNGTDRKFTYK
-244 KDDLGYDLNSL
+244 DGDLGYNLNSL
-255 YAQPNARQA
+255 YGKARYLRVSDNKTATTMQAAANASA
-264 EGEAGTM
+264 E
-271 ETAAKAKADEWYYV
+271 EWYYL
-285 SPYESGSW
+285 SPYESEP
-293 GDFYDYED
+293 DDDYYFYDYED

-354 TAYTDKENNIQIKAD
+354 TAYTDKEKNIKITAD

-400 IVPVAGIASWYEY
+400 IVPVAGIASWYDY

-419 STGSNPAYS
+419 STRTNPAYS

-434 CAGRYIDEDDWN
+434 CAGRYIDENDWD

-481 GDNGK
+481 GNEGK
-486 QIDEAKNI
+486 EGTASTSTYN
-494 QYSNFS
+494 NFN

-528 ANQDVKLL
+528 KGQNVKLL
-536 LHQGA
+536 LHQGE
-541 HITPDYDSHKTS
+541 HITPDYDDHKTS
-553 LLIGDETYNG
+553 LMIGNKTYSS
-563 ILNKWFSHYLYDQN
+563 ILNEWYSHYLYGQN
-577 NGAEK
+577 TDDGNNAE
-582 MATVTVQSNIVD
+582 ALAAVTVQNNTD
-594 GGWSTSDTWPTSD
+594 GSWSTLDNWPTSD
-607 AVNANELT
+607 SLADVNNKLT
-615 LTNNA
+615 LTNTA
-620 TGTTTINSNMT
+620 TGTTTINSNMN
-631 GISSWRDAFTTA
+631 GISNWRDTFTSS
-643 STSASAMYTYDVK
+643 STSASAMYATEPVAN
-656 DDTVIKGTVKVN
+656 DTVIKGTVQVK
-668 IKATPIQ
+668 ISAAPIQ
-675 HPDKQ
+675 HPDQQ
-680 AVEAADFEA
+680 ASAVVESAPA
-689 VEAAPRGVDHEE
+689 VAPRGASHEE
-701 IMNPDNQVA
+701 IMNPANEDA
-710 DEEEYD
+710 DD
-716 AEDEYGIAVMRAGSN
+716 AASAIAVQSESTG

-744 VSDKAFQSYT
+744 VADDEFT
-754 TSVTED
+754 TYPMSRTEV
-760 KTGAVNWV
+760 KTGKMNWV
-768 GSGAEDYDVINFIPT
+768 GSGAQDYEIINFKT
-783 TSTYKIIARG
+783 VQSKYKIIARG
-793 WIDLANPG
+793 WIDLANPS
-801 AGFSSASAAN
+801 AGFSSASATAAN
-811 EVRLEDGKYRNYTV
+811 KIELKDGEYHNYTV

-846 YEPGKASYS
+846 YEQGKARYS
-855 ENYGITIDNAALSAV
+855 ENYGITIDNHSLSAV
-870 IPVENGACKAKMSAV
+870 IPVPEGTSAATMSAV
-885 AEQCYVSAEAAEDD
+885 DNKCCVSTRAKN
-899 DYETHGKVTGL
+899 GKVTGL
-910 ERSMVAAGTEVT
+910 ESSMVAAGTEVT

-962 FTVYHS
+962 FTVHHS

-982 SASKSDNGSVSIDK
+982 SASKSDNGSVSVDK

-1015 KLDKLTITDAKGNTV
+1015 KLDKLTITDAKGKTV
-1030 DVTDKGNGKFSFVMP
+1030 EVTDKGNGKFSFVMP

-1056 ADNGSQTESKSF
+1056 ADNGSQTESKSY

-1113 ARYAGEDTTGGAIW
+1113 ARYAGEDTTGGATW
-1127 YEKGMEWAKAKGV
+1127 YEKGMNWAKAKGV

-1160 RYAGSPATNGSL
+1160 RYAGSPKADGKL
-1172 DNFSDAASVSS
+1172 DSFSDAASVST
-1183 YAVNAIQWAVANG
+1183 YAADAMQWAVANG

-1206 PQDNA
+1206 PQNNA

>member
-1 MVKYPSLNDKDRCRN
+1 
-16 PIFTTKEGVHMKKR
+16 MKKR

-75 GLTKLGAVKYILLD
+75 GLTKLDAVKYILLD
-89 CGMKETQFPSGDSD
+89 CGMKTTQFPSGDSD

-126 EELHTMATST
+126 EELNTMANST
-136 AAVNLRNAVKNG
+136 EAVNLRNAVKNG

-244 KDDLGYDLNSL
+244 EGDLGYDLNSL

-341 KCVVEWLAKDSTR
+341 KCVVEWLAQNSR
-354 TAYTDKENNIQIKAD
+354 RVAYTDKENNIKITAD

-391 STGVANLKT
+391 STGVKGLKT

-419 STGSNPAYS
+419 STGRNPAYS

-460 NDQMTLNGDYG
+460 NDQIALNGDYG

-481 GDNGK
+481 GNAGKKTDNG
-486 QIDEAKNI
+486 ET
-494 QYSNFS
+494 YGNFS

-528 ANQDVKLL
+528 KGQNVKLL

-607 AVNANELT
+607 EASAYANKLT
-615 LTNNA
+615 LTNDA
-620 TGTTTINSNMT
+620 KGTTTINSNMT

-668 IKATPIQ
+668 IKAAPIQ

-680 AVEAADFEA
+680 AVEAADFDA

-710 DEEEYD
+710 DEDEYD

-744 VSDKAFQSYT
+744 VSDEAFQSYT
-754 TSVTED
+754 TSVTEN

-768 GSGAEDYDVINFIPT
+768 GSGAEDYDVIKFKPT
-783 TSTYKIIARG
+783 TSKYKIIARG

-811 EVRLEDGKYRNYTV
+811 EIKLEDGTYNNYTV

-870 IPVENGACKAKMSAV
+870 IPVENGTCEAKMSAV

-962 FTVYHS
+962 FTVHHS

-1015 KLDKLTITDAKGNTV
+1015 KLDKLTVTDAKGKTV
-1030 DVTDKGNGKFSFVMP
+1030 DVTKKSDGKFSFVMP

-1056 ADNGSQTESKSF
+1056 ADNGSQTENKSY

-1078 DAVKYVSDKGLMS
+1078 DAVKYVSDKGLMN

-1113 ARYAGEDTTGGAIW
+1113 ARYAGEDTTGGATW
-1127 YEKGMEWAKAKGV
+1127 YEKSMEWAKAKGV

-1160 RYAGSPATNGSL
+1160 RYAGSPKADGKL
-1172 DNFSDAASVSS
+1172 DSFSDAASVST
-1183 YAVNAIQWAVANG
+1183 YAADAMQWAVANG
-1196 IVNGSNGKLN
+1196 IVNGSDGKLN
-1206 PQDNA
+1206 PQNNA